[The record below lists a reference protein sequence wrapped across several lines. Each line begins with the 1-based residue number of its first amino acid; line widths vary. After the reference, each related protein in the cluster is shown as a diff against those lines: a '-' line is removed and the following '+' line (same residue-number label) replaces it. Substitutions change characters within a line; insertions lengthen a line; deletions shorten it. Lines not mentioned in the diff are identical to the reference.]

1 MSDETRG
8 ENPSEGFRIGGAQ
21 PDPAADPEADD
32 VAPGRSVFEVGE
44 ELFAPDDD
52 LLPHWSEPPTG
63 AAPQVGSP
71 PTGAQGPPGPP
82 GEPMLMEAGADE
94 MEVWSDLPPSPQW
107 AESEG
112 SVPLV
117 GTQDPNEQTMAGDD
131 FFVYDEGA
139 AAGAGYGMPGASVAA
154 SGGEERDMP
163 MAVVVGVVLAAA
175 ILLAMAAGP
184 AVTLIVVT
192 VALGLAAIEWLNAV
206 RLAGYQPAVL
216 LGLAGVVAMPLAVY
230 WRGEAAIPVVCV
242 LTVVFGALWYLTG
255 IGTEGPLRGLGTT
268 IFGVVYIGV
277 LGSHAALL
285 LTLGDH
291 GTGLLT
297 TAIIVTAGY
306 DVGGLFVGRAAGR
319 TPLSSASPAK
329 TLEGLLG
336 GCVVAVG
343 AGVVM
348 GILAAPAPV
357 ADGPGDLWTAIIM
370 AIAIAIAAPIGD
382 LAESLLKRD
391 LGIKNMGALLPG
403 HGGVLDRIDGLLFV
417 LPVTYYVALIADII

>member
-1 MSDETRG
+1 MSDENRD
-8 ENPSEGFRIGGAQ
+8 ENQSEGYRIGGAQ
-21 PDPAADPEADD
+21 PEAGAAEPDGD

-44 ELFAPDDD
+44 DLFAAEDD

-63 AAPQVGSP
+63 AAPQVG
-71 PTGAQGPPGPP
+71 GAAPASD
-82 GEPMLMEAGADE
+82 EPKLMELDSNE
-94 MEVWSDLPPSPQW
+94 MEAWSDLAPSPQW
-107 AESEG
+107 AEDEG
-112 SVPLV
+112 SVPPME
-117 GTQDPNEQTMAGDD
+117 TQDPHEQTMSGDD
-131 FFVYDEGA
+131 FFVYDEGSA
-139 AAGAGYGMPGASVAA
+139 AAGYGMPGGPPAP
-154 SGGEERDMP
+154 GGDERDMP

-175 ILLAMAAGP
+175 VLLAMAAGP

-192 VALGLAAIEWLNAV
+192 VALGLAAIEWLNTV

-255 IGTEGPLRGLGTT
+255 IGTEGPLRGLATT

-277 LGSHAALL
+277 LGSHAALM
-285 LTLGDH
+285 LTLGEH

-297 TAIIVTAGY
+297 TAIIVTVGY
-306 DVGGLFVGRAAGR
+306 DVGGLVVGRAAGR

-329 TLEGLLG
+329 TMEGLLG
-336 GCVVAVG
+336 GCVIAVG
-343 AGVVM
+343 IGVVM
-348 GILAAPAPV
+348 GILAAPTPV

-370 AIAIAIAAPIGD
+370 AVAIAIAAPIGD

-391 LGIKNMGALLPG
+391 LGIKNMGAILPG

-417 LPVTYYVALIADII
+417 LPVTYYVALIVDII

>member
-1 MSDETRG
+1 MSDETRD
-8 ENPSEGFRIGGAQ
+8 ENAGEGFQIGGAQ
-21 PDPAADPEADD
+21 PDPGADPEVED
-32 VAPGRSVFEVGE
+32 VVPGRSVFEAGE
-44 ELFAPDDD
+44 ELFSAGDD

-63 AAPQVGSP
+63 AAPQVGPEGSARAP
-71 PTGAQGPPGPP
+71 A
-82 GEPMLMEAGADE
+82 EPMLMEAGADE

-107 AESEG
+107 SESEG
-112 SVPLV
+112 SVPQV
-117 GTQDPNEQTMAGDD
+117 GTQDPNEQAMAGDD

-139 AAGAGYGMPGASVAA
+139 AGAGYGMPAAAVAV
-154 SGGEERDMP
+154 GGDERDMP

-175 ILLAMAAGP
+175 ILLAMTAGP

-255 IGTEGPLRGLGTT
+255 IGVEGPLRGLATT
-268 IFGVVYIGV
+268 LFGVVYIGV
-277 LGSHAALL
+277 LGSHAALML
-285 LTLGDH
+285 ALGDH

-297 TAIIVTAGY
+297 TAIVVTAGY

-357 ADGPGDLWTAIIM
+357 ADGPGDLWTSIIM

>member
-1 MSDETRG
+1 MSDETRD
-8 ENPSEGFRIGGAQ
+8 ENAGEGFQIGGAQ
-21 PDPAADPEADD
+21 PDPGADPEVED
-32 VAPGRSVFEVGE
+32 VAPGRSVFEAGE
-44 ELFAPDDD
+44 ELFSAGDD

-63 AAPQVGSP
+63 AAPQVGPEGSARAP
-71 PTGAQGPPGPP
+71 A
-82 GEPMLMEAGADE
+82 EPMLMEAGADE

-107 AESEG
+107 SESEG
-112 SVPLV
+112 SVPQV
-117 GTQDPNEQTMAGDD
+117 GTQDPNEQAMAGDD

-139 AAGAGYGMPGASVAA
+139 AGAGYGMPAAAVAV
-154 SGGEERDMP
+154 GGDERDMP

-175 ILLAMAAGP
+175 ILLAMTAGP

-255 IGTEGPLRGLGTT
+255 IGVEGPLRGLATT
-268 IFGVVYIGV
+268 LFGVVYIGV
-277 LGSHAALL
+277 LGSHAALML
-285 LTLGDH
+285 ALGDH

-297 TAIIVTAGY
+297 TAIVVTAGY

-357 ADGPGDLWTAIIM
+357 ADGPGDLWTSIIM